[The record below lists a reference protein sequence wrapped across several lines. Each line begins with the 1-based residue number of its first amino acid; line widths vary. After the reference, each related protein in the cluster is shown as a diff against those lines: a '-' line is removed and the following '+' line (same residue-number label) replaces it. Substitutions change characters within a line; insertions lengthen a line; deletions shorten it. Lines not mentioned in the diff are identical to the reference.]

1 MTTLLLS
8 KPIILFAIISII
20 VALIAIGLRIFFAN
34 QWKQKVKDYQSEI
47 AKSHSRILKLEV
59 QNEKLQQRVQDLEG
73 NHQANKIR
81 IA

>member
-1 MTTLLLS
+1 MLA
-8 KPIILFAIISII
+8 ILIT
-20 VALIAIGLRIFFAN
+20 VVLRIFFAN

-59 QNEKLQQRVQDLEG
+59 QNEKLQQRIHDLEG
-73 NHQANKIR
+73 NQESTKIR

>member
-1 MTTLLLS
+1 MILLLS
-8 KPIILFAIISII
+8 KPIMLIAVFCIV
-20 VALIAIGLRIFFAN
+20 VALTAIGLRIFFAN

-59 QNEKLQQRVQDLEG
+59 QNEKLQRKIDNLEG
-73 NHQANKIR
+73 NHQTSKIR